1 MKFIHTADIHLD
13 SPLRGLSA
21 YPDAPADRL
30 RTATRDAFYNL
41 ISRAID
47 EPVDFVVIAGD
58 VYDGDWK
65 DFNTGLYFVRQ
76 MGRLRQAGI
85 PVYLLYGNHDA
96 ESEMTKSLEL
106 PDNVHV
112 FSSRKAETFRIDALR
127 VALHGRSFKV
137 AATIESLL
145 PSYPEPTP
153 GWLNIGVLHTALE
166 GNSEHAKYAPCSVG
180 ELKAK
185 GYQYWALGHVH
196 EHWIQRGDV
205 TIAYPGNLQGRHI
218 RECGPRGAL
227 LVTSEA
233 GVITDLER
241 FEADVLRWHALDV
254 DISQAENLKA
264 AARLAGRGIEN
275 LLNSVGG
282 KLPMAIRVTFVGQSS
297 AHRELLGQESQLRQ
311 EVIAQAVALDPDR
324 IWIEKVRIAS
334 QSPSDASRSTLDKES
349 ADALIE
355 LEGMAKTAVSDTD
368 FMNSLQQDIQI
379 LLEKLPHEVL
389 QAMPELKELR
399 QDPSLHLPGF
409 LDQTVAVL
417 MARLQESTDPGVGRE
432 P

>member
-1 MKFIHTADIHLD
+1 MKFIHAADIHLD
-13 SPLRGLSA
+13 SPLRGLAA
-21 YPDAPADRL
+21 YPDAPAERL

-41 ISRAID
+41 VSRSI
-47 EPVDFVVIAGD
+47 EESVDFVVIAGD

-65 DFNTGLYFVRQ
+65 DFNTGLFFVRQ

-96 ESEMTKSLEL
+96 ESEMTKGLEL

-112 FSSRKAETFRIDALR
+112 FSSRKTETFQMDALK

-137 AATIESLL
+137 ATTTDNLL
-145 PSYPEPTP
+145 PGYPEPIRD
-153 GWLNIGVLHTALE
+153 WFNIGVLHTALE

-180 ELKAK
+180 ELQAK

-196 EHWIQRGDV
+196 EYWIQQGET
-205 TIAYPGNLQGRHI
+205 TIAYSGNLQGRHI

-227 LVTSEA
+227 LVTTEA
-233 GVITDLER
+233 GEITDIERLEV
-241 FEADVLRWHALDV
+241 DVLRWHSLEV
-254 DISQAENLKA
+254 DISGAETLRA
-264 AARLAGRGIEN
+264 ASRLAGQNIER
-275 LLNSVGG
+275 LLDSVAGN
-282 KLPMAIRVTFVGQSS
+282 LPMAIRVTFTGQSI

-324 IWIEKVRIAS
+324 IWIEKIRIAS
-334 QSPSDASRSTLDKES
+334 QAPNDTSSRMLDDES

-355 LEGMAKTAVSDTD
+355 LENLAQTAVSDSD
-368 FMNSLQQDIQI
+368 FMNSLQQDIQT

-399 QDPSLHLPGF
+399 QNPASHLPRQ
-409 LDQTVAVL
+409 LAQTVEVL
-417 MARLQESTDPGVGRE
+417 MAKLQEIPVQVAGRE
-432 P
+432 S

>member
-1 MKFIHTADIHLD
+1 VKFIHTADIHLD

-21 YPDAPADRL
+21 YPDAPAERV
-30 RTATRDAFYNL
+30 RTATRDAFFNL
-41 ISRAID
+41 VTRAID
-47 EPVDFVVIAGD
+47 ESVDFVVIAGD

-96 ESEMTKSLEL
+96 ESEMTKGLDL

-112 FSSRKAETFRIDALR
+112 FSSRKAETYRIDAQK

-137 AATIESLL
+137 AATTDSLL
-145 PSYPEPTP
+145 PSYPEPMP
-153 GWLNIGVLHTALE
+153 GWLNIGVLHTAIE
-166 GNSEHAKYAPCSVG
+166 GNSEHAKYAPCSIG
-180 ELKAK
+180 ELQAK

-227 LVTSEA
+227 LVTAEA
-233 GVITDLER
+233 GEITDVER
-241 FEADVLRWHALDV
+241 FEVDVLRWHAIEV
-254 DISQAENLKA
+254 DISQAVTLKS
-264 AARLAGRGIEN
+264 AARLAGQDIER
-275 LLNSVGG
+275 LLDSVAGD
-282 KLPMAIRVTFVGQSS
+282 LPIAIRVTFIGQSI

-324 IWIEKVRIAS
+324 IWIEKVKIAS
-334 QSPSDASRSTLDKES
+334 HSPNGASGRILDDES
-349 ADALIE
+349 ADALME
-355 LEGMAKTAVSDTD
+355 LENLAKTAISDPD
-368 FMNSLQQDIQI
+368 FMTSLEQDIQA

-389 QAMPELKELR
+389 QAMPDLKDLR
-399 QDPSLHLPGF
+399 QDPASHLP
-409 LDQTVAVL
+409 DQLEQSLAVL
-417 MARLQESTDPGVGRE
+417 MAKLQENPDPVSGRE
-432 P
+432 S